1 MSAPPAWLA
10 DPTGRH
16 QMRYWDGQQ
25 WTDYVSDAG
34 AQSTDPV
41 GSPGTAAAAA
51 KPSWMDKVTSAANQA
66 VDATSAAVDSA
77 ADSLSSKP
85 SQAPVAAQPA
95 ASAAPPPP
103 QPRRSLLQLQLRPLL
118 IPATSLPTSSRSW
131 PRCVIRGTDGRRVRR
146 PESKIARQLG
156 HLGTAVSGTAVIT
169 SIGLSLDTVLI
180 DRSRR

>member
-41 GSPGTAAAAA
+41 GSPGTSPAAQ
-51 KPSWMDKVTSAANQA
+51 KSTGGSWMDKVTSAANQA

-85 SQAPVAAQPA
+85 NPAPAQAQPVAAAAPAAAVAPVAA
-95 ASAAPPPP
+95 AAPVTPDPSNLIADELTKLAALRDSGVLTDEEFAT
-103 QPRRSLLQLQLRPLL
+103 QKAKLL
-118 IPATSLPTSSRSW
+118 
-131 PRCVIRGTDGRRVRR
+131 GN
-146 PESKIARQLG
+146 
-156 HLGTAVSGTAVIT
+156 
-169 SIGLSLDTVLI
+169 
-180 DRSRR
+180 

>member
-41 GSPGTAAAAA
+41 GSPGTAAVAA

-85 SQAPVAAQPA
+85 SQAPAAAQPVA
-95 ASAAPPPP
+95 AAAATAAAAAPVAAAAPA
-103 QPRRSLLQLQLRPLL
+103 
-118 IPATSLPTSSRSW
+118 PATPDPSNLIADELTKLASLRDSG
-131 PRCVIRGTDGRRVRR
+131 VLTDA
-146 PESKIARQLG
+146 EFAAQKAKLLG
-156 HLGTAVSGTAVIT
+156 N
-169 SIGLSLDTVLI
+169 
-180 DRSRR
+180 

>member
-77 ADSLSSKP
+77 ADSLSSKT

-95 ASAAPPPP
+95 ASAAPAAAAAAPVAAAAPA
-103 QPRRSLLQLQLRPLL
+103 
-118 IPATSLPTSSRSW
+118 PATPDPSNLIADELTKLASLRDSG
-131 PRCVIRGTDGRRVRR
+131 VLTDA
-146 PESKIARQLG
+146 EFAAQKAKLLG
-156 HLGTAVSGTAVIT
+156 N
-169 SIGLSLDTVLI
+169 
-180 DRSRR
+180 

>member
-41 GSPGTAAAAA
+41 GSPGTSPAAQKSAGG
-51 KPSWMDKVTSAANQA
+51 SWMDKVTSAAHQA

-85 SQAPVAAQPA
+85 NPAPAQAQPVAAAAPAAAVAPVAA
-95 ASAAPPPP
+95 AAPVTPDPSNLIADELTKLAALRDSGVLTDEEFAT
-103 QPRRSLLQLQLRPLL
+103 QKAKLL
-118 IPATSLPTSSRSW
+118 
-131 PRCVIRGTDGRRVRR
+131 GN
-146 PESKIARQLG
+146 
-156 HLGTAVSGTAVIT
+156 
-169 SIGLSLDTVLI
+169 
-180 DRSRR
+180 